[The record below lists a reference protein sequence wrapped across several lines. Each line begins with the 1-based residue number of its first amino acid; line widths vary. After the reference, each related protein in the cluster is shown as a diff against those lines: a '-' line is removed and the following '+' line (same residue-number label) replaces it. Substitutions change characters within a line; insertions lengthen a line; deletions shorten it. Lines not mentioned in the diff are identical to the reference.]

1 MKRANRL
8 VSVFAGMLLLSLY
21 LLGCGS
27 EQQKQQPAS
36 GEKATL
42 QREEKAPKMAVDT
55 IAPALEPEQSKAVE
69 EQAAEK
75 AEEAEAEK
83 PKAESAEPQPAKP
96 AKPLGSPA
104 NPLIGDVVDIA
115 QVLTGGS
122 GKLDRQ
128 QALKLVE
135 RGQPIGVLAHNT
147 LYLVYHPDGS
157 YAGKKL
163 AKFAGAPVGI
173 VGQIR
178 SRGGWNV
185 IIADMIES
193 VR

>member
-1 MKRANRL
+1 MQRAVRTM
-8 VSVFAGMLLLSLY
+8 SVLAGVFLLSLY
-21 LLGCGS
+21 LFGCGS
-27 EQQKQQPAS
+27 EQQKQPAP
-36 GEKATL
+36 GEKVTL
-42 QREEKAPKMAVDT
+42 QREEKAPEMAVDT
-55 IAPALEPEQSKAVE
+55 IAPALQPEQPKAVE
-69 EQAAEK
+69 EQPAEK
-75 AEEAEAEK
+75 AAEATAEK
-83 PKAESAEPQPAKP
+83 PKAESAEPQPTKP